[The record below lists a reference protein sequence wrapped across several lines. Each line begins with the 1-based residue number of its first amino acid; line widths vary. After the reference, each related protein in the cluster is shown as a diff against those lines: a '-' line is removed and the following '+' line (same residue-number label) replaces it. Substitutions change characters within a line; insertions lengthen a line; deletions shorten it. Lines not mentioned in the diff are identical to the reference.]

1 MNTEAELINAVIF
14 LLMFPSVLSSTMMV
28 LRFNPWL
35 NITTNA
41 QIRALDQLGVHVRH
55 RAKNVWKFVHKTCY
69 FASNY
74 RYYLLWIQYHLYTS
88 FLFIL
93 FMATAFA
100 YTCKKFL
107 TQVIFLE
114 TASIAVFNY
123 DFVSMQQS
131 FRVFSQ

>member
-1 MNTEAELINAVIF
+1 MCENLFTKHVI
-14 LLMFPSVLSSTMMV
+14 LPAIIGIICCEYS
-28 LRFNPWL
+28 
-35 NITTNA
+35 I
-41 QIRALDQLGVHVRH
+41 IIY
-55 RAKNVWKFVHKTCY
+55 K
-69 FASNY
+69 
-74 RYYLLWIQYHLYTS
+74 S